1 MKKIT
6 FVLFFSVLAI
16 VANAQLKVSSSGR
29 VTIGSNDASGYPLSI
44 RGNADRYS
52 LYIDPYRGG
61 GEYIKL
67 RYGGPVDRYGMYV
80 VTNIA
85 NDTTTTGIS
94 VKQMNT
100 SNHSAYGIV
109 SYSGASSNISVGV
122 YGTFKGGNTGETTK
136 GAGVFGCALSI
147 PPVMVNQYTGLYA
160 GYFSGDVRVT
170 GTLYGTLLTP
180 SSSSNN
186 TSQSNMQRAVNISSI
201 EDESVTE
208 KLQQVQLLQFYRSPD
223 ENRLSDEE
231 IQKQKDAINEKKK
244 SKQSELAT
252 MKEDGSMATLETDD
266 EIDEEIITEVPQT
279 KLATIRYGLA
289 ADQLKAV
296 YPELVYED
304 ANGNVSINYIEM
316 IPLLVQ
322 AINEVKTENS
332 RLKSALS
339 ELQEDVPYQSK
350 SRKSMEISTSIYTE
364 DEAIL
369 SLSQNN
375 PNPFSTSTSIEVS
388 VPEYVKTAALFVFDM
403 SGKQIKC
410 IDITERGVS
419 HVPVSSEGLTEGMY
433 LYSLIADGKVVG
445 TKKMILVR

>member
-6 FVLFFSVLAI
+6 FVLFFLVLTI

-29 VTIGSNDASGYPLSI
+29 VTIGNHISTAYPLSI
-44 RGNADRYS
+44 RGLGSSYS
-52 LYIDPYRGG
+52 FYMNTYTGG
-61 GEYIKL
+61 GAFIKL
-67 RYGGPVDRYGMYV
+67 NKGGESQRYGLYV
-80 VTNIA
+80 YTNLA
-85 NDTTTTGIS
+85 NDTTT
-94 VKQMNT
+94 
-100 SNHSAYGIV
+100 YGIYV
-109 SYSGASSNISVGV
+109 TQLDLTNKKTCGILSIA
-122 YGTFKGGNTGETTK
+122 GESTDRSI
-136 GAGVFGCALSI
+136 GVFGTCRNGATTTGAGIYGISTGSQHT
-147 PPVMVNQYTGLYA
+147 MSFQYAGLYA
-160 GYFSGDVRVT
+160 GYFRGDVRVT

-186 TSQSNMQRAVNISSI
+186 TSQSNMQRAVNISSM

-223 ENRLSDEE
+223 ENKLSDEE
-231 IQKQKDAINEKKK
+231 IQEQKDAINERKKA
-244 SKQSELAT
+244 KQSELAT
-252 MKEDGSMATLETDD
+252 MKEDGSMATLETD
-266 EIDEEIITEVPQT
+266 EEVDEEIITEVPQT
-279 KLATIRYGLA
+279 KLSTIRYGLA

-304 ANGNVSINYIEM
+304 TNGNVSINYIEM

-339 ELQEDVPYQSK
+339 EIQEDMPYQSK
-350 SRKSMEISTSIYTE
+350 SRKSMEIASSINTE

-388 VPEYVKTAALFVFDM
+388 VPEQIKTAVLFIYDM
-403 SGKQIKC
+403 SGKQIKR
-410 IDITERGVS
+410 IDIINRGIS
-419 HVPVSSEGLTEGMY
+419 HISVTSEGLSEGMY

-445 TKKMILVR
+445 TKKMILTK